1 MPGPM
6 LHLSVA
12 KKINPNANI
21 DFYIGNLAPD
31 ANREHKSITHLY
43 NVPDR
48 EKALSEFASKAHNGY
63 LKGMLLHLFVDGKW
77 WEKHLSGFAEKEG
90 EGWYAKYHEENCKM
104 GSYAFHNTEWAY
116 ELWEQMENWDYNGF
130 VETEFIT
137 KENVKWASIKW
148 FFENKLEASAVFTP
162 EIIEKFADDTA
173 EEFKMVF
180 KFVNVILTSENICR

>member
-1 MPGPM
+1 MPSSM

-12 KKINPNANI
+12 KKVNPNASI

-31 ANREHKSITHLY
+31 ANRDKDIKEITHFY

-48 EKALSEFASKAHNGY
+48 ENALREFALKANKLNNEY

-77 WEKHLSGFAEKEG
+77 WKKCLSGFAEKEG
-90 EGWYAKYHEENCKM
+90 DEWYAKYNDENRKM
-104 GSYAFHNTEWAY
+104 VSYAFHHTEWAY

-137 KENVKWASIKW
+137 KEKVKNWVSCKW
-148 FFENKLEASAVFTP
+148 MLANKLDSSLVFTP
-162 EIIEKFADDTA
+162 ALIDKFASDTA
-173 EEFKMVF
+173 EDFNKWCVD
-180 KFVNVILTSENICR
+180 LTS